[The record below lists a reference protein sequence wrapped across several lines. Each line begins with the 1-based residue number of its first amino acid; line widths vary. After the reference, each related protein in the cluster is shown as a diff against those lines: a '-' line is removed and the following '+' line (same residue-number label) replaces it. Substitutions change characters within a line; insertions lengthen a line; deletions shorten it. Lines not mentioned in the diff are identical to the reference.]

1 MSAILGGSV
10 TYGRTTKPADYESKK
25 AEVTLT
31 FGIEQETPAEERNAF
46 IVTVGNMAIH
56 HCNRMLGLNEQPTAY
71 VPMAEVVPEPVPEA
85 AKRTRRTKAQVE
97 ADEAA
102 AQAPVV
108 DHPFGG
114 AGKTEEIV
122 QAPGTQA
129 VAPGAGGFGE
139 QTKTQTDD
147 ERLEK
152 EGSYTFS
159 AGDAGMTEVTD
170 ITDVDLMTAL
180 NRKAAELGGAKE
192 INALLSLY
200 IAKGA
205 NPREI
210 PQEKRSEF
218 VEKVHALKAN

>member
-1 MSAILGGSV
+1 MSAILGGPV
-10 TYGRTTKPADYESKK
+10 TYGRTYKPEDFGSRK
-25 AEVTLT
+25 AEVTLN
-31 FGIEQETPAEERNAF
+31 FGIEQETPAETRDAF
-46 IVTVGNMAIH
+46 IVSVGNMAIH
-56 HCNRMLGLNEQPTAY
+56 QVNRMVGLNEQPTVY
-71 VPMAEVVPEPVPEA
+71 VPMAEVAPEPVPEA
-85 AKRTRRTKAQVE
+85 AKRPRRTKAQIE

-102 AQAPVV
+102 ARAPVV

-139 QTKTQTDD
+139 QTAAGPTLASLADAPT
-147 ERLEK
+147 
-152 EGSYTFS
+152 
-159 AGDAGMTEVTD
+159 AGDFVFGAEPVATD

-192 INALLSLY
+192 INVLLGLY